1 LFNRETA
8 ILDWARAIERNRDAL
23 TGIVAALFAMLGL
36 EAGGTLGGIP
46 RELHRS
52 VLRVLRPAES
62 AVRRLIAARGLVL
75 KPVPS
80 RPWQKGRV
88 IGKGGRPGLPF
99 ALFDTR
105 KRFDFNRSGRIPD
118 HKRPRIWVF
127 DDTPPNVRVFRPEDF
142 GRSVPEKEEDAQID
156 AARLGR
162 RLMAI
167 KLALED
173 LPRQAKRLVRL
184 KARREALQKQ
194 GRAVFISP
202 MRHGRPPG
210 YRKRRTH
217 EVDEVL
223 IECHGL
229 ARDVER
235 LDSSRGAVLQ
245 PNRAGSAREPGIC
258 RVPELPP
265 AVCRAMDA
273 CCRLDAGSSQ
283 VRGDQAGCHHFPAMT
298 TPRELILRS
307 PARCSPTTST

>member
-1 LFNRETA
+1 MA

-36 EAGGTLGGIP
+36 QAGSGLGRIQ
-46 RELHRS
+46 RELYRS

-62 AVRRLIAARGLVL
+62 AVRRLIVIAARGLVL

-88 IGKGGRPGLPF
+88 IKKGSKPGLSFP
-99 ALFDTR
+99 LFDTR
-105 KRFDFNRSGRIPD
+105 KRFDFNRPRRIPD

-142 GRSVPEKEEDAQID
+142 GRSVPEKEDARID

-184 KARREALQKQ
+184 RARREALQKQ
-194 GRAVFISP
+194 GRPIFISP

-210 YRKRRTH
+210 YRKKPRH

-235 LDSSRGAVLQ
+235 LD
-245 PNRAGSAREPGIC
+245 
-258 RVPELPP
+258 
-265 AVCRAMDA
+265 
-273 CCRLDAGSSQ
+273 
-283 VRGDQAGCHHFPAMT
+283 
-298 TPRELILRS
+298 
-307 PARCSPTTST
+307 TS

>member
-23 TGIVAALFAMLGL
+23 TSIVAALFAMLGL
-36 EAGGTLGGIP
+36 EAGGTLGRIS

-62 AVRRLIAARGLVL
+62 AVRRLIVIAARGLVL

-80 RPWQKGRV
+80 RPMPKGR
-88 IGKGGRPGLPF
+88 IIKRGGPVRPPSF
-99 ALFDTR
+99 PLFDMRRRFAFTR
-105 KRFDFNRSGRIPD
+105 PRRIPD
-118 HKRPRIWVF
+118 HRRPRIWVF

-142 GRSVPEKEEDAQID
+142 GRPDPTPPD
-156 AARLGR
+156 NAADGQRLCR
-162 RLMAI
+162 RLHAL

-194 GRAVFISP
+194 GRPIFISP

-210 YRKRRTH
+210 YRKRPRH

-235 LDSSRGAVLQ
+235 LDSS
-245 PNRAGSAREPGIC
+245 
-258 RVPELPP
+258 
-265 AVCRAMDA
+265 
-273 CCRLDAGSSQ
+273 
-283 VRGDQAGCHHFPAMT
+283 
-298 TPRELILRS
+298 
-307 PARCSPTTST
+307 

>member
-1 LFNRETA
+1 
-8 ILDWARAIERNRDAL
+8 
-23 TGIVAALFAMLGL
+23 
-36 EAGGTLGGIP
+36 
-46 RELHRS
+46 

-62 AVRRLIAARGLVL
+62 AVRRLIVIAARGLVL

-80 RPWQKGRV
+80 HPWQKGR
-88 IGKGGRPGLPF
+88 IIKQGGMTRPPSF
-99 ALFDTR
+99 PLFDTR
-105 KRFDFNRSGRIPD
+105 KRFDFNRPRRIPD

-142 GRSVPEKEEDAQID
+142 GRSVPEKEDARID

-194 GRAVFISP
+194 GRPVFISP

-210 YRKRRTH
+210 YRKRPRH

-235 LDSSRGAVLQ
+235 LDSS
-245 PNRAGSAREPGIC
+245 
-258 RVPELPP
+258 
-265 AVCRAMDA
+265 
-273 CCRLDAGSSQ
+273 
-283 VRGDQAGCHHFPAMT
+283 
-298 TPRELILRS
+298 
-307 PARCSPTTST
+307 

>member
-1 LFNRETA
+1 
-8 ILDWARAIERNRDAL
+8 
-23 TGIVAALFAMLGL
+23 MLGL
-36 EAGGTLGGIP
+36 EAGGTLGRIS

-52 VLRVLRPAES
+52 VLRVLRLAES
-62 AVRRLIAARGLVL
+62 AVRRLIVIAARGLVL
-75 KPVPS
+75 KPVAS

-88 IGKGGRPGLPF
+88 IRKGGKPGLSFP
-99 ALFDTR
+99 LFDTR
-105 KRFDFNRSGRIPD
+105 RRFDFNRPRRIPD

-142 GRSVPEKEEDAQID
+142 GRSVPEKEDARID
-156 AARLGR
+156 AARLGC

-184 KARREALQKQ
+184 RARREGLQKQ
-194 GRAVFISP
+194 GRPVFISP

-210 YRKRRTH
+210 YRKRRAH

-235 LDSSRGAVLQ
+235 LD
-245 PNRAGSAREPGIC
+245 
-258 RVPELPP
+258 
-265 AVCRAMDA
+265 
-273 CCRLDAGSSQ
+273 
-283 VRGDQAGCHHFPAMT
+283 
-298 TPRELILRS
+298 
-307 PARCSPTTST
+307 TS